1 MDNITTL
8 FNEWQNLQPLDEQA
22 QRRLDDKFMLEFN
35 YNSNHIEG
43 NTLTYGQ
50 TELLFKFG
58 DVAAP
63 AKMRDLEEMK
73 AHNVAL
79 KYMEAE
85 AREKNK
91 PLTERFIRDLHQTLL
106 REDYQVPNLQPGQE
120 GTTYTIHAGIYKT
133 RPNSVR
139 TVTGELFEYAS
150 PEETPVLMG
159 ELVAWYNQQETA
171 ATLSPIQLAA
181 LFHYRYIRIHP
192 FEDGNGRIA
201 RLLVNYIL
209 GKHGYPML
217 VVKSS
222 DKNQYLSAL
231 HQCDV
236 AVGSLPS
243 DGATA
248 SISQIVP
255 LTDYLSRCLEHSLT
269 LCIKAARG
277 ESIEEE
283 DDFTKELQLLKR
295 QADAKQRA
303 KENEQESR
311 EQKIKNVLENWFFPM
326 AERMKKIIE
335 QTNETFNFHRFTAD
349 FILSKNDS
357 GFRNGLSLS
366 GMLKDSNNTELNSFI
381 KEAKSMWFYYLLSNP
396 PKPILTELTING
408 AFRITFKEDHYTV
421 FELNEK
427 SFSYGTYPS
436 PAETDSLVAE
446 LKQRITTAISE
457 GMQQDNKQSSGVHLR
472 RL

>member
-8 FNEWQNLQPLDEQA
+8 FNEWQNLQPIDEQA

-85 AREKNK
+85 AREKDK

-106 REDYQVPNLQPGQE
+106 REDYQVPNRQPGQE

-236 AVGSLPS
+236 AVGALPS
-243 DGATA
+243 NGATA
-248 SISQIVP
+248 SIGQITP

-283 DDFTKELQLLKR
+283 DDFTKQLQLLKR

-303 KENEQESR
+303 KSAKRKFSEEEVW
-311 EQKIKNVLENWFFPM
+311 NVLEFWFFPIT
-326 AERMKKIIE
+326 KKMENIIIHTRDTMGFSE
-335 QTNETFNFHRFTAD
+335 LRQWCSLSKSDVDKGGLIVTTVQRETTDWQKKD
-349 FILSKNDS
+349 FIHN
-357 GFRNGLSLS
+357 
-366 GMLKDSNNTELNSFI
+366 
-381 KEAKSMWFYYLLSNP
+381 AKSMWYHYKMQYLYNTSFPTNLQIS
-396 PKPILTELTING
+396 G
-408 AFRITFKEDHYTV
+408 AFHITFEEDHYTV

-457 GMQQDNKQSSGVHLR
+457 AMQQDNKQSSGVHLR

>member
-8 FNEWQNLQPLDEQA
+8 FNEWQNLQPIDEQA

-106 REDYQVPNLQPGQE
+106 REDYQVPNRQPGQE

-222 DKNQYLSAL
+222 DKNQYLSSL

-248 SISQIVP
+248 SINQITP

-283 DDFTKELQLLKR
+283 DDFTKQLQLLKR

-303 KENEQESR
+303 KAAKRKFSEEEVC
-311 EQKIKNVLENWFFPM
+311 NVLEFWFFPIT
-326 AERMKKIIE
+326 KKMENIIIHTRDTMGFSE
-335 QTNETFNFHRFTAD
+335 LRQWCSLSKSDVDKGGLIVSTVQRETTDWQKKD
-349 FILSKNDS
+349 FI
-357 GFRNGLSLS
+357 RN
-366 GMLKDSNNTELNSFI
+366 
-381 KEAKSMWFYYLLSNP
+381 AKSMWYHYKMQYLYNTSFPTNLQIS
-396 PKPILTELTING
+396 G
-408 AFRITFKEDHYTV
+408 AFHITFEEDHYTV

-427 SFSYGTYPS
+427 SFPYGTYPS
-436 PAETDSLVAE
+436 PTETDSLVAE
-446 LKQRITTAISE
+446 LKQRITTSISE
-457 GMQQDNKQSSGVHLR
+457 AMQQQTE
-472 RL
+472 

>member
-1 MDNITTL
+1 MDNITRL
-8 FNEWQNLQPLDEQA
+8 FNEWQNLQPIDEQA

-50 TELLFKFG
+50 TELLLMFG
-58 DVAAP
+58 RVAAP
-63 AKMRDLEEMK
+63 ARMRDLDEMR
-73 AHNVAL
+73 AHDAAL
-79 KYMEAE
+79 KYMEE
-85 AREKNK
+85 ETHKK
-91 PLTERFIRDLHQTLL
+91 GEPLTERFIRDLHKILL
-106 REDYQVPNLQPGQE
+106 REDYQVPNRQPGQE

-222 DKNQYLSAL
+222 DKNQYLYAL
-231 HQCDV
+231 NQCDV
-236 AVGSLPS
+236 AVGNLPS
-243 DGATA
+243 DGTTA
-248 SISQIVP
+248 SISQITP

-277 ESIEEE
+277 ESIEEK

-295 QADAKQRA
+295 QADANQRA
-303 KENEQESR
+303 ETAKRKFSEEEVW
-311 EQKIKNVLENWFFPM
+311 NVLEFWFFPIT
-326 AERMKKIIE
+326 KKMENIIIHTRDTMGFSE
-335 QTNETFNFHRFTAD
+335 LKQWYSLSKSDADKGGLIVSTVQRETTNWQKKD
-349 FILSKNDS
+349 FI
-357 GFRNGLSLS
+357 RN
-366 GMLKDSNNTELNSFI
+366 
-381 KEAKSMWFYYLLSNP
+381 AKSMWYHYEMQYLYNTSFPANLQIS
-396 PKPILTELTING
+396 G
-408 AFRITFKEDHYTV
+408 SFHITFEKDHYTV
-421 FELNEK
+421 FDLNK
-427 SFSYGTYPS
+427 KAFPYGTYPS
-436 PAETDSLVAE
+436 PVETDNLISE
-446 LKQRITTAISE
+446 LKQRIKTAISE
-457 GMQQDNKQSSGVHLR
+457 AMRQQTE
-472 RL
+472 

>member
-8 FNEWQNLQPLDEQA
+8 FNEWQNLQPIDEQA

-85 AREKNK
+85 AREKSK

-106 REDYQVPNLQPGQE
+106 REDYEVPNRQPGQE

-150 PEETPVLMG
+150 PEETPLLIG

-217 VVKSS
+217 VVKSR

-248 SISQIVP
+248 SINQITP

-283 DDFTKELQLLKR
+283 DDFTKQLQLLKR

-303 KENEQESR
+303 KAAKRKFSEEEVC
-311 EQKIKNVLENWFFPM
+311 NVLEFWFFPIT
-326 AERMKKIIE
+326 KKMENIIIHTRDTMGFSE
-335 QTNETFNFHRFTAD
+335 LARWYSLSKSDVDKGGLIVSTVQRETTNWQKKD
-349 FILSKNDS
+349 FI
-357 GFRNGLSLS
+357 RN
-366 GMLKDSNNTELNSFI
+366 
-381 KEAKSMWFYYLLSNP
+381 AKSMWYHYKMQCLYNTSFPTNLQIS
-396 PKPILTELTING
+396 G
-408 AFRITFKEDHYTV
+408 SFHITFEEDHYTV

-427 SFSYGTYPS
+427 SFPYGTYPS
-436 PAETDSLVAE
+436 PAETDSLVAK

-457 GMQQDNKQSSGVHLR
+457 AMQQQTE
-472 RL
+472 

>member
-1 MDNITTL
+1 MNMDNITTL
-8 FNEWQNLQPLDEQA
+8 FNEWQNLQPIDEQA

-106 REDYQVPNLQPGQE
+106 REDYQVPNRQPGQE

-248 SISQIVP
+248 SISQITP

-303 KENEQESR
+303 EVAKRKFSEEEVW
-311 EQKIKNVLENWFFPM
+311 NVLEFCFFPVTS
-326 AERMKKIIE
+326 RMIKAIMQASDTFGFS
-335 QTNETFNFHRFTAD
+335 QTEVYNYLSKSDSYKGGLCVKTTKRTNADSQLKD
-349 FILSKNDS
+349 FIAN
-357 GFRNGLSLS
+357 
-366 GMLKDSNNTELNSFI
+366 
-381 KEAKSMWFYYLLSNP
+381 AKSMWYRYEMMHPYKTTFPNLQIS
-396 PKPILTELTING
+396 G
-408 AFRITFKEDHYTV
+408 SFHITFEEDHYTV

-427 SFSYGTYPS
+427 SFPYGTYPS

-457 GMQQDNKQSSGVHLR
+457 AMQQQTE
-472 RL
+472 

>member
-8 FNEWQNLQPLDEQA
+8 FNEWQNLQPIDEQA

-85 AREKNK
+85 ASEKSK

-159 ELVAWYNQQETA
+159 ELVAWYNQQETV

-248 SISQIVP
+248 SISQIAP
-255 LTDYLSRCLEHSLT
+255 LTDYLSRCLEHSLI

-283 DDFTKELQLLKR
+283 DDFTKQLQLLKR
-295 QADAKQRA
+295 QADANQRA
-303 KENEQESR
+303 EVAKRKFSEEEVW
-311 EQKIKNVLENWFFPM
+311 NVLEFCFFPVTS
-326 AERMKKIIE
+326 RMIKAIMQASDTFGFS
-335 QTNETFNFHRFTAD
+335 QTEVYNYLSKSDSYKGGLCVKTTKRTNADNQLKD
-349 FILSKNDS
+349 FIAN
-357 GFRNGLSLS
+357 
-366 GMLKDSNNTELNSFI
+366 
-381 KEAKSMWFYYLLSNP
+381 AKSMWYRYEMMYPYKTTFPNLQIS
-396 PKPILTELTING
+396 G
-408 AFRITFKEDHYTV
+408 AFHITFEEDHYTV

-457 GMQQDNKQSSGVHLR
+457 AMQQQTE
-472 RL
+472 